1 MEHYAIK
8 RYFIVELTIYMMCIP
23 NTEKHR
29 YVMTK
34 IIKIIFLALLFS
46 SYHAHASMYIGSKLG
61 FSDIDYNQELNT
73 DQSSESPSEDADIYG
88 GFGIDIGWVS
98 DMNRYRIFYTFEQFD
113 SETERLNS
121 ADKIVMKTS
130 DSISQHLLNAEYL
143 FLSQRNWNPYVGIH
157 VGFHQRETID
167 SSNDCYNFTSSGLT
181 YGAQTGIVGRIGRHF
196 SLDFGM
202 RLSVLNSS
210 MSNTN
215 NQSNNT
221 FNVTNSM
228 LTVVYFGA
236 NYRF

>member
-1 MEHYAIK
+1 
-8 RYFIVELTIYMMCIP
+8 MMCIP

-34 IIKIIFLALLFS
+34 TIKIIFLALLFS

-61 FSDIDYNQELNT
+61 FSEIDSNQELNA

-98 DMNRYRIFYTFEQFD
+98 DMNRYRIFYTFEQYD
-113 SETERLNS
+113 SETEQLNS
-121 ADKIVMKTS
+121 ADKLVMKTS
-130 DSISQHLLNAEYL
+130 GSISQHLLNVEYL

-157 VGFHQRETID
+157 GGFHQRETID
-167 SSNDCYNFTSSGLT
+167 SSKDFYNFTSSGLT

-202 RLSVLNSS
+202 RLSVMNSS
-210 MSNTN
+210 MSNKN

-221 FNVTNSM
+221 SNVTNSM